1 MGTQLIIVI
10 MIGISVGLIM
20 GLTGAGGSMLS
31 VPLLMFFLHIKMVDA
46 ISITL
51 ISIAVSS
58 SIGAFFYLRLKILR
72 YKAAILIGLTGAL
85 FSPLGVLVSHHIPN
99 TPLMLIFSAVLIFT
113 SLRTLF
119 KPTHV
124 QNQEISKDNPYFPCR
139 LNQSTNKLIW
149 TLPCIKTLVLSGSFA
164 GFFSG
169 LLGIGG
175 GLIVTPTLNKFTNL
189 STPATL
195 ATSLGI
201 LAIIS
206 TGGALFSM
214 ATQTIQWNIALP
226 FVISATIGIM
236 ISKLFITKIRKVRAQ
251 QIFALFSFCVG
262 LSLIYKIIF

>member
-1 MGTQLIIVI
+1 MGAQFIIII
-10 MIGISVGLIM
+10 MIGISIGLIM

-31 VPLLMFFLHIKMVDA
+31 VPLLMFFLHLEMVDA
-46 ISITL
+46 IAITL

-58 SIGAFFYLRLKILR
+58 AIGAFFYLRLKILR
-72 YKAAILIGLTGAL
+72 YKAAMLIGTTGAL
-85 FSPLGVLVSHHIPN
+85 FSPLGVLISHHIPS
-99 TPLMLIFSAVLIFT
+99 TPLTLIFSAVLIFT
-113 SLRTLF
+113 SLRTLIQYTQI
-119 KPTHV
+119 K
-124 QNQEISKDNPYFPCR
+124 NQRMSQDNPDFPCM

-149 TLPCIKTLVLSGSFA
+149 TLPCIRALVLSGSFA

-189 STPATL
+189 SISATL

-206 TGGALFSM
+206 TGGALFSV
-214 ATQTIQWNIALP
+214 ATQTIQWAIALP
-226 FVISATIGIM
+226 FIVSTIIGI
-236 ISKLFITKIRKVRAQ
+236 ILSKLLITQIRKTHAQ